1 MIISIVDYYQILGI
15 NKGASNEDIKKAYR
29 KLAHQYH
36 PDKGGDTEKFKQIS
50 EAYQVL
56 SNQEKRA
63 QYDKYGRVFE
73 GGGPSTGS
81 GQAGFNGAGG
91 FDFNGFDINDFNL
104 GDIFGDVFGFGSG
117 KGKSKERNRGDDI
130 EIEIKLDLK
139 DVLTG
144 LKKTIYLG
152 KMANCKRCNGTGGE
166 PNTKVKECFTCRGE
180 GEVQELRKTMFG
192 QVSRFVVCPECKGQG
207 KIPEKPCNVCSGE
220 GRVKEDQKID
230 LNIPAGVDTGQ
241 VLKLESA
248 GDAGIRGDRAG
259 DLYIKII
266 VKSNP
271 VFQRKGDDLVAE
283 KEITFS
289 QAALGADIDIK
300 TLDEKN
306 ISLKIP
312 SGLQTGKVFKISGKG
327 ITHFGGWGK
336 GNLYV
341 KLNVKTPEKLTKKQK
356 DLLEQLKKEGV

>member
-1 MIISIVDYYQILGI
+1 MSDYYTILGV
-15 NKGASNEDIKKAYR
+15 NKNASSEEIKRAYR

-36 PDKGGDTEKFKQIS
+36 PDKGGDTEKFKQVS

-56 SNQEKRA
+56 SNSEKRE
-63 QYDKYGRVFE
+63 QYDKFGRVFE
-73 GGGPSTGS
+73 NGQGGG
-81 GQAGFNGAGG
+81 GQAGFNGQG

-104 GDIFGDVFGFGSG
+104 GDIFGDVFGFGGGRG
-117 KGKSKERNRGDDI
+117 KGRAKNKGDDI

-144 LKKTIYLG
+144 LKKTIFLG

-166 PNTKVKECFTCRGE
+166 PNSKVKECFTCRGE

-241 VLKLESA
+241 VLKLEGA
-248 GDAGIRGDRAG
+248 GDAGVRGEKAG
-259 DLYIKII
+259 DLYIKVL
-266 VKSNP
+266 VKNHP

-283 KEITFS
+283 KEISFS
-289 QAALGADIDIK
+289 EAALGGEIEIK
-300 TLDEKN
+300 TLDGN
-306 ISLKIP
+306 SLSLKVP

-327 ITHFGGWGK
+327 ITHFSGWGK
-336 GNLYV
+336 GNLYI
-341 KLNVKTPEKLTKKQK
+341 KLIVKTPEKLNKKQK
-356 DLLEQLKKEGV
+356 ELLEMLKKEGV

>member
-1 MIISIVDYYQILGI
+1 MADYYSILGVAK
-15 NKGASNEDIKKAYR
+15 NATNEDIKKAYR

-36 PDKGGDTEKFKQIS
+36 PDKGGDTEKFKQVS

-56 SNQEKRA
+56 SSKDKRE
-63 QYDKYGRVFE
+63 QYDKFGRVFE
-73 GGGPSTGS
+73 GAGTGGGGQTG
-81 GQAGFNGAGG
+81 FDGAG

-104 GDIFGDVFGFGSG
+104 GDIFGDVFGFGGGRG
-117 KGKSKERNRGDDI
+117 KGRARNKGDDI

-144 LKKTIYLG
+144 LKKTIFLG

-166 PNTKVKECFTCRGE
+166 PNSKVKECFTCRGE

-220 GRVKEDQKID
+220 GRVKEDQKIE
-230 LNIPAGVDTGQ
+230 LNIPSGVDTGQ
-241 VLKLESA
+241 VLKLEGA
-248 GDAGIRGDRAG
+248 GDAGVRGEKAG
-259 DLYIKII
+259 DLYIKVL
-266 VKSNP
+266 VKNHP

-283 KEITFS
+283 KEISFS
-289 QAALGADIDIK
+289 EAALGGEIEIK
-300 TLDEKN
+300 TLDGN
-306 ISLKIP
+306 NLSLKVP

-327 ITHFGGWGK
+327 ITHFSGWGK
-336 GNLYV
+336 GNLYIRLV
-341 KLNVKTPEKLTKKQK
+341 VKTPEKLNKKQK
-356 DLLEQLKKEGV
+356 DLLEQLRREGV

>member
-1 MIISIVDYYQILGI
+1 MDYYQVLGLSK
-15 NKGASNEDIKKAYR
+15 NANQEEIKKAYR

-56 SNQEKRA
+56 SNSEKRD

-73 GGGPSTGS
+73 GQQGGGPSAGS
-81 GQAGFNGAGG
+81 GQG

-104 GDIFGDVFGFGSG
+104 GDIFGDVFGFGG
-117 KGKSKERNRGDDI
+117 GRGKSKARNKGDDI

-139 DVLTG
+139 DVLFG
-144 LKKTIYLG
+144 LKKSIFLG

-192 QVSRFVVCPECKGQG
+192 QVARFVVCPECKGQG

-220 GRVKEDQKID
+220 GRVKEDQKIE
-230 LNIPAGVDTGQ
+230 LNIPAGVDSGQ
-241 VLKLESA
+241 VLKLEGA
-248 GDAGIRGDRAG
+248 GDAGIRGEKAG
-259 DLYIKII
+259 DLYIKVL
-266 VKSNP
+266 VKNHP
-271 VFQRKGDDLVAE
+271 VFQRKGDDLIAE

-289 QAALGADIDIK
+289 QAALGGDIDIK

-341 KLNVKTPEKLTKKQK
+341 KLVIKTPEKLNKKQK
-356 DLLEQLKKEGV
+356 ELLEQLKKEGV

>member
-1 MIISIVDYYQILGI
+1 MSDYYTILGVAK
-15 NKGASNEDIKKAYR
+15 NASAEDIKKAYR

-36 PDKGGDTEKFKQIS
+36 PDKGGDSEKFKQVS

-63 QYDKYGRVFE
+63 QYDKYGRVFD
-73 GGGPSTGS
+73 GAGAGP
-81 GQAGFNGAGG
+81 GQAGFGGAG

-104 GDIFGDVFGFGSG
+104 GDIFGDVFGFGG
-117 KGKSKERNRGDDI
+117 GRSKAKNRNRGEDI

-144 LKKTIYLG
+144 LKKTIYLS
-152 KMANCKRCNGTGGE
+152 KMANCQRCAGTGGE

-220 GRVKEDQKID
+220 GRVKDDQKID
-230 LNIPAGVDTGQ
+230 LNIPPGVDSGQ
-241 VLKLESA
+241 VLKLEGA
-248 GDAGIRGDRAG
+248 GDAGIRGGEAG
-259 DLYIKII
+259 DLYIKIS
-266 VKSNP
+266 VKNHSAFKRN
-271 VFQRKGDDLVAE
+271 GDDLVTE
-283 KEITFS
+283 KEISFS
-289 QAALGADIDIK
+289 QAALGGEIDIK

-306 ISLKIP
+306 ISLKVP

-327 ITHFGGWGK
+327 ITHFNSWGK

-341 KLNVKTPEKLTKKQK
+341 KLTVKTPEKLNKKQK
-356 DLLEQLKKEGV
+356 ELLEQLKKEGI

>member
-1 MIISIVDYYQILGI
+1 MSQDYYTILGVAK
-15 NKGASNEDIKKAYR
+15 NASSEDIKKAYR

-36 PDKGGDTEKFKQIS
+36 PDKGGDSEKFKQVS

-73 GGGPSTGS
+73 GGGPSASS
-81 GQAGFNGAGG
+81 GQG

-104 GDIFGDVFGFGSG
+104 GDIFGDVFGFGGGRG
-117 KGKSKERNRGDDI
+117 KARAKNRGDDI

-152 KMANCKRCNGTGGE
+152 KMANCQRCNGLGGE

-192 QVSRFVVCPECKGQG
+192 QVARFVVCPECKGQG

-220 GRVKEDQKID
+220 GRTKEDQKID

-241 VLKLESA
+241 VLKLEGA
-248 GDAGIRGDRAG
+248 GDAGIRGDKPG
-259 DLYIKII
+259 DLYIKVL
-266 VKSNP
+266 VKNHP
-271 VFQRKGDDLVAE
+271 VFQRNGDDLIAE
-283 KEITFS
+283 KDVSFS
-289 QAALGADIDIK
+289 EAALGGEVEIK
-300 TLDEKN
+300 TLDGKSL
-306 ISLKIP
+306 SLKIP

-327 ITHFGGWGK
+327 ITHFSGWGK
-336 GNLYV
+336 GNLYI
-341 KLNVKTPEKLTKKQK
+341 KLNVKTPEKLSKKQK
-356 DLLEQLKKEGV
+356 DLLEQLRKEGV

>member
-1 MIISIVDYYQILGI
+1 MVDYYTILGV
-15 NKGASNEDIKKAYR
+15 NKNASNEDIKKAYR

-36 PDKGGDTEKFKQIS
+36 PDKGGDSEKFKQIS

-73 GGGPSTGS
+73 GNSNAGAGA
-81 GQAGFNGAGG
+81 GQGGFNGAG
-91 FDFNGFDINDFNL
+91 FDFNGFDFGNFDL
-104 GDIFGDVFGFGSG
+104 GDIFGDVFGFGGG
-117 KGKSKERNRGDDI
+117 KGKSKAKNRGDDI

-144 LKKTIYLG
+144 LKKNIFLS
-152 KMANCKRCNGTGGE
+152 KMVNCKRCNGTGGE

-220 GRVKEDQKID
+220 GRIKEDQKIE
-230 LNIPAGVDTGQ
+230 LNIPSGVDSGQ
-241 VLKLESA
+241 VLKMEGA
-248 GDAGIRGDRAG
+248 GDAGIRGGEAG
-259 DLYIKII
+259 DLYIRML
-266 VKSNP
+266 VKNHP
-271 VFQRKGDDLVAE
+271 VFQRKGDDLITE
-283 KEITFS
+283 KEIAFS
-289 QAALGADIDIK
+289 QAALGGEIDIK
-300 TLDEKN
+300 TLDDKS

-327 ITHFGGWGK
+327 ITHFNSWGK
-336 GNLYV
+336 GNLFV
-341 KLNVKTPEKLTKKQK
+341 KLNIKTPEKLNKKQK
-356 DLLEQLKKEGV
+356 DLLEQLKKEGI